1 MSWWLPVNQKGE
13 EENLYN
19 NANGIKQ
26 DDGDDLNNDDGDDV
40 DPNIFWAI
48 LHEERN
54 TVSMLETRTEQIID
68 EGNKKECDENK
79 PDQMMRHPIAEL
91 I

>member
-13 EENLYN
+13 EENWYN
-19 NANGIKQ
+19 DVNEIKQ
-26 DDGDDLNNDDGDDV
+26 DDGDDLNNDDGNDV
-40 DPNIFWAI
+40 NPDIFWSI

-68 EGNKKECDENK
+68 EGNKKEYNENK